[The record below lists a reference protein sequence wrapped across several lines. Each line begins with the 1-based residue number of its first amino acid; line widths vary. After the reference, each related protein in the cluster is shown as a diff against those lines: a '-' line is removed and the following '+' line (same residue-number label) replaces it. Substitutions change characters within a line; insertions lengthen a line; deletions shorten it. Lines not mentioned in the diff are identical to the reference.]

1 MGKAPK
7 WQWSCWGGGG
17 LAIMDQH
24 LLAPAFLMSLPHHL
38 LLTQRE
44 QPQQCRAQACSRV
57 CALACTT
64 QRPQLPV
71 SLCSFQTEQ
80 ALGLERKRAQT
91 RVKETGGQS
100 LNCLPSQCSWE
111 ATALNKSSFAPS
123 LPSLLSPPAFPMPL
137 PTVSTL
143 WSGTLVKGNTHQ
155 AAPAGEELPRPF
167 HSLS

>member
-1 MGKAPK
+1 MGKAPRR
-7 WQWSCWGGGG
+7 QWSCWGGGG

-57 CALACTT
+57 RALVCTA

-100 LNCLPSQCSWE
+100 LNCLPLSMQLGSHSSEQELLCSLSPKP
-111 ATALNKSSFAPS
+111 AVTPS
-123 LPSLLSPPAFPMPL
+123 LSHSPPN
-137 PTVSTL
+137 S
-143 WSGTLVKGNTHQ
+143 
-155 AAPAGEELPRPF
+155 F
-167 HSLS
+167 HSLVRTLGERQYPPSCPCRGGVAPPFS